1 METVAA
7 KCASPLA
14 ANCTV
19 RIMCY
24 EERKKERGIVILAF
38 GAKFGYGIGVSIDT
52 QWDVGIE

>member
-1 METVAA
+1 
-7 KCASPLA
+7 
-14 ANCTV
+14 
-19 RIMCY
+19 MCY